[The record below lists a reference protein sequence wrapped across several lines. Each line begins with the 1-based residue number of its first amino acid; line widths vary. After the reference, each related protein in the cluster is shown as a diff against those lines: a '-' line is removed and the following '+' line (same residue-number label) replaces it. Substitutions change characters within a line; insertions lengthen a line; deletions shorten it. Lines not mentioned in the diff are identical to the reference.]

1 MSKKEDV
8 IKDVEVEE
16 TPSASGVRADGKGDD
31 EEDEQE
37 PVRR

>member
-1 MSKKEDV
+1 MDKEKEDV
-8 IKDVEVEE
+8 KKDVEVEE
-16 TPSASGVRADGKGDD
+16 APSGVRADGKGDD